1 MYHQSPDN
9 LVVPRALNRKI
20 NLPDLVL
27 QNEAARISFHLTSSY
42 GNYLVFS

>member
-9 LVVPRALNRKI
+9 LVVPRALNRKTS
-20 NLPDLVL
+20 LLDPAH
-27 QNEAARISFHLTSSY
+27 QNGASKHFFHLTSSY

>member
-1 MYHQSPDN
+1 MYHQSPEN
-9 LVVPRALNRKI
+9 LIVPRVLNRKT

-27 QNEAARISFHLTSSY
+27 QNVVSRISFHLTSSY